1 MMSQITY
8 QSQMSQH
15 VAHYGSSCQ
24 PSVQPYSSVSY
35 LWLAAPGI

>member
-8 QSQMSQH
+8 LSQMSQL
-15 VAHYGSSCQ
+15 VAHHGSSCQ
-24 PSVQPYSSVSY
+24 PSVQPYSGISY